1 MDIIYYKV
9 MESTTTALDM
19 VIYAVILVTTVVMFA
34 LTLTTENPEKTGKTA
49 GRRES
54 LLPR

>member
-9 MESTTTALDM
+9 MESSTTALDM
-19 VIYAVILVTTVVMFA
+19 VLYAVILVTTVVMFA
-34 LTLTTENPEKTGKTA
+34 LTLTTENPDKSRKTA
-49 GRRES
+49 ERRES